1 MADANGPRKA
11 SAARALLNASFA
23 LDNIL
28 DSSDDENYKEASS
41 TDSTDDTDTEDIVP
55 LTSTPTTASTS
66 ATATQIPRQGRRG
79 RPRLL
84 GQRQASQ
91 SRNAAPLPRWTV
103 ADDNS
108 APELA
113 YRFIPARPSGVQ
125 QDLTNASVI
134 DCFRTLVTD
143 DIIDELVQNINDY
156 VTEKLAM
163 NRPAKR
169 RSRFNEWTPVN
180 KENILKLMAVLI
192 AMGITQK
199 PRMRDYWTSG
209 AVHQTPW
216 YGSMFSR
223 DRFEAIYSTM
233 LHASEVGSQGK
244 AKIEPFVNKLI
255 ESFQVAFYPYKEVAV
270 DEMVIGY
277 NGMWSSKQYN
287 SSKPSK
293 YHIKTFGLCDSN
305 TSYVYN
311 LLIYFGADTSYDP
324 ELDKDCG
331 EAVRVF
337 DYLIKTL
344 GPGHHIYAD
353 RYYTSLKLI
362 TFLKSHFMHY
372 TGTLN
377 VSRIGFPLEI
387 KKTLKLQHREH
398 RNYLRED
405 KSILCVAWRD
415 KKAKKCCTLV
425 TTAHHAGQTEV
436 QQHRETVI
444 MPSVIANYNSFMGG
458 CDKMDQILSY
468 YG

>member
-1 MADANGPRKA
+1 
-11 SAARALLNASFA
+11 
-23 LDNIL
+23 
-28 DSSDDENYKEASS
+28 
-41 TDSTDDTDTEDIVP
+41 
-55 LTSTPTTASTS
+55 
-66 ATATQIPRQGRRG
+66 
-79 RPRLL
+79 
-84 GQRQASQ
+84 
-91 SRNAAPLPRWTV
+91 
-103 ADDNS
+103 
-108 APELA
+108 
-113 YRFIPARPSGVQ
+113 
-125 QDLTNASVI
+125 
-134 DCFRTLVTD
+134 
-143 DIIDELVQNINDY
+143 
-156 VTEKLAM
+156 
-163 NRPAKR
+163 
-169 RSRFNEWTPVN
+169 
-180 KENILKLMAVLI
+180 
-192 AMGITQK
+192 
-199 PRMRDYWTSG
+199 
-209 AVHQTPW
+209 
-216 YGSMFSR
+216 MFSR

-255 ESFQVAFYPYKEVAV
+255 ESFQAAFYPYKEVAV

-277 NGMWSSKQYN
+277 NGKWSSKQYN

-331 EAVRVF
+331 EAVKVF
-337 DYLIKTL
+337 HYLIKTL

-362 TFLKSHFMHY
+362 TFLKSHSMHY

-387 KKTLKLQHREH
+387 KKKTLKLQHREH
-398 RNYLRED
+398 RNYLSED

-415 KKAKKCCTLV
+415 KKAKKYCTLV

-436 QQHRETVI
+436 QRRRETVI
-444 MPSVIANYNSFMGG
+444 MPSVVANYNSFMGG

-468 YG
+468 YGQYTRKTIKWWKRAFTWILEVAQANSYILYCLSHPDAKLTLLQFKNRLVDQLCEAAADIGAAEEPARRSGRPSVHLMERLSHKPHLVAHRSEARNCEVCSTPQERKRTNFVCLSCQVYLHPKCCFGLYHSIDYKK